1 MNPNAVYRTRLSE
14 FVEANGDLA
23 LPWVRFPSYERGG
36 GRRSSF
42 PSPDVSAESPNR
54 RPTSPRNVTPETGR
68 SSYDNEAFRHSAKGG
83 T

>member
-36 GRRSSF
+36 GRRTAEQF
-42 PSPDVSAESPNR
+42 PVA
-54 RPTSPRNVTPETGR
+54 
-68 SSYDNEAFRHSAKGG
+68 
-83 T
+83 